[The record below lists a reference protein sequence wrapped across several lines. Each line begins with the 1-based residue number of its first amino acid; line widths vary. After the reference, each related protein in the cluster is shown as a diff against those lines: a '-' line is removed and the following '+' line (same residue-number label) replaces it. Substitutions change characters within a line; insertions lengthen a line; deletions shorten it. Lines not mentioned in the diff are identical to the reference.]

1 MWAPW
6 TELWLLDL
14 AVSTFTNTEPSPWPT
29 DPSKSQLSRKSSK
42 ERISASLHYGNLEI
56 KGQKMKLGKVKSDGS
71 LQTDFI

>member
-14 AVSTFTNTEPSPWPT
+14 AVSTFTNTEPSPWPI